1 MEQTMILIK
10 DIEVMN
16 VPNNYVYE
24 MYEKIG
30 NPHISYYEKDHLEK
44 EYKSTV
50 ELIKG
55 ERFINTRGETVCIG
69 MTKKVQDTIGLSFQ
83 ALNNLTKFNRELQ
96 RDLNNTI
103 ADKKKLE
110 EKVKKINN
118 YGFLQRLKYLF
129 TKQLN

>member
-10 DIEVMN
+10 DIEVMA
-16 VPNNYVYE
+16 VSSDYMYE
-24 MYEKIG
+24 MHEKIG
-30 NPHISYYEKDHLEK
+30 NPHISYYERDHLEK
-44 EYKSTV
+44 ELKMNK
-50 ELIKG
+50 ELIRG
-55 ERFINTRGETVCIG
+55 ERFVNTRGETVCIG

-96 RDLNNTI
+96 RDLNNAI
-103 ADKKKLE
+103 ADKEKLE
-110 EKVKKINN
+110 EKVEKINN